1 MARAIDYKVPPPP
14 PRDTAREE
22 MDLLIQNLHEQGIL
36 RLANDIVCS
45 YPKLLEILLGGL
57 NREQS
62 QSAIQNLALLA
73 ISLGQIPPERL
84 VLFTRGITAAIEE
97 MEQSA
102 HPEHRQDAPGLTG
115 ALRMLHDKELWE
127 GLRPALAGMRAFADS
142 LHEAPAKPTEKRD
155 ADSDEPGS
163 VSP

>member
-115 ALRMLHDKELWE
+115 ALRPVEATL
-127 GLRPALAGMRAFADS
+127 PAALAATAAGRRSGSRMTCPKTNRMPMRSTPKIRPF
-142 LHEAPAKPTEKRD
+142 R
-155 ADSDEPGS
+155 PGL
-163 VSP
+163 V